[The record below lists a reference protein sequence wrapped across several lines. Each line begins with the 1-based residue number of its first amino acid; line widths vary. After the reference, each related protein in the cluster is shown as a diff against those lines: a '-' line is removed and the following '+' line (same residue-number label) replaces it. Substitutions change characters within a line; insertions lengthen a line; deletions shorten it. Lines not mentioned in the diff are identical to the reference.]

1 MDSGT
6 HLMFGL
12 GLGGLALADPAIA
25 SHPYGPVAVLIGT
38 ILGSQAPDSD
48 MLFRFKSNADYIRN
62 HRGLSHSIPSQIG
75 FAALITLA
83 TALIFRSVPWGHL
96 AAWILLAVMVHVATD
111 LFNSYGTQG
120 LRPFTKRWI
129 AFSSIHVFDPA
140 IFASHALA
148 VLLWLSGWA
157 DPRAIFPV
165 LYAFV
170 VLYFAWR
177 TWVHRRLLSQLPGA
191 DPEWKEGDGYKLLP
205 TLSMFRWN
213 VVKHSEGGQYSIGE
227 WEHDRL
233 IWVDRTKCD
242 EHPAIEASKRNKDVQ
257 ALLQITP
264 CPCGHVKTFNWGY
277 EVRWEDIRYRYRRQ
291 YPFVA
296 VVLMDADYAPLQSYV
311 GWLSDDRLEKRL
323 RMNTY

>member
-25 SHPYGPVAVLIGT
+25 THPDGPVAILIGT
-38 ILGSQAPDSD
+38 ILGSQAPDAD
-48 MLFRFKSNADYIRN
+48 MLLRFKSNADYIRN
-62 HRGLSHSIPSQIG
+62 HRGWSHSIPAQIG
-75 FAALITLA
+75 WAALITLA
-83 TALIFRSVPWGHL
+83 VSLLFRGVPWGHL
-96 AAWILLAVMVHVATD
+96 AAWILLAVVLHVTTD

-120 LRPFTKRWI
+120 FRPFTKKWI

-148 VLLWLSGWA
+148 VLLWLSGLA

-170 VLYFAWR
+170 VLYIAWR
-177 TWVHRRLLSQLPGA
+177 TWVHRRLLSQLPKK
-191 DPEWKEGDGYKLLP
+191 DPDWREGDRYKLLS

-213 VVKHSEGGQYSIGE
+213 VVKLSQDNRYSIGE
-227 WEHDRL
+227 WENSTLR
-233 IWVDRTKCD
+233 WVDRTRCD
-242 EHPAIEASKRNKDVQ
+242 DHPAIEASKSSKDVQ
-257 ALLQITP
+257 ALLNLTP
-264 CPCGHVKTFNWGY
+264 CPCGHVRIYSWGY

-296 VVLMDADYAPLQSYV
+296 VVLMDANYVPLQSYV